1 MLDVMRKA
9 MLAGIG
15 ALTLSEQKAR
25 VIINDLV
32 EQGRMSSEEGEKLA
46 RELMEKAD
54 LSRRELEEKVGEYAR
69 ELMAKVDFVK
79 RSEYEELLC
88 RVEDL
93 ERRLAALTPDE
104 DEGTD

>member
-1 MLDVMRKA
+1 MRKA

>member
-54 LSRRELEEKVGEYAR
+54 ASRRELEEKVGEYAR

>member
-1 MLDVMRKA
+1 MLDIMRKA

-46 RELMEKAD
+46 KELMEKAD
-54 LSRRELEEKVGEYAR
+54 ASRKEFEAKAGEYAR

-79 RSEYEELLC
+79 RSEYDELVC

-93 ERRLAALTPDE
+93 ERRLAPDE